1 MLAYPGMVPIACVG
15 SPFMLLAADV
25 YGADGLADVYGAGGA
40 GAMHFVD
47 PWFIVGVVTSFVA
60 TAQDVFQF
68 VTRLGD

>member
-1 MLAYPGMVPIACVG
+1 
-15 SPFMLLAADV
+15 MLLAADV

-40 GAMHFVD
+40 GAMDFVD